1 MRELRLIGPTESQLE
16 QSRLEKE
23 RTMQVR
29 REQLEE
35 LKVLL
40 RSIIVDSNYAPTV
53 EFGNTIEITHF
64 LEETQL
70 AVDAQL
76 LSIVGTVHTI
86 RLEQPYTKMF
96 QHGPEHYKGTLR
108 IPSIEKED
116 RFDLADAKSCFKSAV
131 RKLIESDGLPFPIKL
146 THPPPVGNAP
156 FDPYGEREEEYV
168 RRVMMDFNKLKALVQ
183 RMLLDY
189 GYSIPYT
196 VGPDEPLADNAL
208 GVSFY
213 ITRARDGTPDI
224 IRLKQPALHW
234 TNCGPYHFEG
244 SIITPYAKHFFNADD
259 FEEVFRAALREFVQ
273 LELFPSIANPPVS
286 RSVWSPLQG

>member
-1 MRELRLIGPTESQLE
+1 MRELRLIGPTKSQLE

-40 RSIIVDSNYAPTV
+40 RSIIVDSEYAPTV

-86 RLEQPYTKMF
+86 RLEQPYTQMF

-108 IPSIEKED
+108 IPSIEEEYS
-116 RFDLADAKSCFKSAV
+116 FDLAKAKSCFKSAV
-131 RKLIESDGLPFPIKL
+131 RDLIESDDLPFPIKL

-156 FDPYGEREEEYV
+156 FDPYGEREEEYE
-168 RRVMMDFNKLKALVQ
+168 RRVMMDFDKLKALVQ

-189 GYSIPYT
+189 GYNIPYT
-196 VGPDEPLADNAL
+196 VGPDEPLADDAL

-213 ITRARDGTPDI
+213 ITRARDGTPNI